1 LPEYRP
7 VKLTMSAAVR
17 PFIDMLVHHSAEQQK
32 LTNPYCC
39 RRFPRPRPPGSKE
52 TLKENHG

>member
-1 LPEYRP
+1 
-7 VKLTMSAAVR
+7 MSAAVR
-17 PFIDMLVHHSAEQQK
+17 PFIDMLVHHSAEQQQ
-32 LTNPYCC
+32 LTNPYWC